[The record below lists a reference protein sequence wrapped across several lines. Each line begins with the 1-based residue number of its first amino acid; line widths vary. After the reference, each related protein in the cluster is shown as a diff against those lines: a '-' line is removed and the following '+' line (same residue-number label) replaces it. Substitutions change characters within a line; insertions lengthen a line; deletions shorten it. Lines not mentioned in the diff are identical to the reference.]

1 MTDITE
7 LAQMKGQK
15 VEGSYYLAECTDCGK
30 MYPSNKLNGGEPLFS
45 GDYGEC
51 YCPHCNAD
59 DAAIGDCGDTA
70 AIAWNYQQ
78 GRIDALVEAL
88 EKVQG
93 RIAELEDAEQKLC
106 AANVTL
112 DARAELA
119 ERRLAEI
126 ESRTVTAAAADVL
139 AERQRQMTAE
149 GWTPEGDDRYTYAEL
164 SIAAQCYAAHSGV
177 MGAGVPV
184 QWPWDDEWWKPS
196 DRRRNLIKAGAL
208 ILAEIERL
216 DRAAG
221 IKWEAE

>member
-1 MTDITE
+1 MKTDITE

-88 EKVQG
+88 EKAQAKNALVAG
-93 RIAELEDAEQKLC
+93 GIDASTKLHERIAELDAELEREREKSRRVMSRIAELE
-106 AANVTL
+106 
-112 DARAELA
+112 
-119 ERRLAEI
+119 
-126 ESRTVTAAAADVL
+126 SRTVKL
-139 AERQRQMTAE
+139 P
-149 GWTPEGDDRYTYAEL
+149 GWFVKDAIAVYDR
-164 SIAAQCYAAHSGV
+164 
-177 MGAGVPV
+177 
-184 QWPWDDEWWKPS
+184 D
-196 DRRRNLIKAGAL
+196 
-208 ILAEIERL
+208 EIEEAL
-216 DRAAG
+216 TSAG